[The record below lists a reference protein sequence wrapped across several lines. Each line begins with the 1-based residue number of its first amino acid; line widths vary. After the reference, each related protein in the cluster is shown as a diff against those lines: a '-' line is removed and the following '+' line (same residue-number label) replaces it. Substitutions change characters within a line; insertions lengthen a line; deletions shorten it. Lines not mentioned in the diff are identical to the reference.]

1 MANRQFYSPL
11 RYPGGKAKLISF
23 MKLFYESNDLMGNT
37 YIEPYTGGG
46 AVALSLLIDGYAEN
60 IIINDYDRSI
70 FAFWH
75 SVLNNTDELCRLI
88 SDTPINTKTWK
99 KLKKLQAQKQSAD
112 LLELGF
118 STLYLNRTNRSGI
131 IKAGL
136 IGGIEQNGEWKMD
149 VRFNKSDL
157 IERIKNVAKYKSRIS
172 LYNLDTIEL
181 IDLLNNNDRFD
192 NSFTY
197 FDPPYY
203 SKGKELYVNFYNH
216 QDHVDLFNKINSLNN
231 INWLLSYDN
240 NPEIIDLYSDY
251 KKITYNLTYSVEKKY
266 QGSEVIIYSDD
277 LTLPM
282 KKNTLKNIQ
291 RLKRKLIA

>member
-75 SVLNNTDELCRLI
+75 SVLNNTDELCKLI

-118 STLYLNRTNRSGI
+118 STFYLNRTNRSGI

-181 IDLLNNNDRFD
+181 IDLLNNNDRFE

-282 KKNTLKNIQ
+282 KKNTLKNTQ
-291 RLKRKLIA
+291 RLKRKLTA

>member
-23 MKLFYESNDLMGNT
+23 MKLFYESNNLMGNT

-46 AVALSLLIDGYAEN
+46 AVALSLLIDGYAKN
-60 IIINDYDRSI
+60 IIINDVDRSI

-75 SVLNNTDELCRLI
+75 SILNNTDEFCKLI
-88 SDTPINTKTWK
+88 SDTPINIQTWK
-99 KLKKLQAQKQSAD
+99 NLKELQTQKQSVD
-112 LLELGF
+112 LLKLGF
-118 STLYLNRTNRSGI
+118 STFYLNRTNRSGI

-136 IGGIEQNGEWKMD
+136 IGGVEQSGDWKMD
-149 VRFNKSDL
+149 VRFNKNDL
-157 IERIKNVAKYKSRIS
+157 IKRIQNIAKYKSKIS

-181 IDLLNNNDRFD
+181 IDLLINNDKFE

-216 QDHVDLFNKINSLNN
+216 QDHVDLFYRIDSLND

-266 QGSEVIIYSDD
+266 QGSEVIIYSDN

-282 KKNTLKNIQ
+282 KENTLKNIQ
-291 RLKRKLIA
+291 RFKRRLIA